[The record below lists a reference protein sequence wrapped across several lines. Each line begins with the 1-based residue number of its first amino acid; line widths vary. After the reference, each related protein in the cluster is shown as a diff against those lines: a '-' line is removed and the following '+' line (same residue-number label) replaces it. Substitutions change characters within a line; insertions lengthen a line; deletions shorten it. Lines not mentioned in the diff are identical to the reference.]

1 VLVLVLVLGYVSCVP
16 VHVTNLYAHHP
27 VLYHHTTPLCQ
38 TTVEARTIETCH
50 LEPEKVCET
59 KPQTYVQITGYEK
72 QDCKE
77 VEVCKPVFRQRRS
90 ADPLTYVLPACEKAT
105 QEICNHVPKTEEVTK
120 DLEFCRINHKKVC
133 RNIEVNIPKVDC
145 EGDDATA
152 AEKTAPANEAE
163 QTDEIAD
170 EETEEEEETPVEKT
184 APESDAEETDET
196 AEEETETEEETP
208 VEKTAPESGAEEV
221 DETAEEE
228 TETEEE
234 TPAEKTVQGEEN
246 SEEEDQPAEEDTQ
259 VEEEAIVQKTVETE
273 ENPEDEDKPAEG
285 EEVEEESLVQKQAP
299 EETAAEEETQAEEE
313 NKPAEEAAPT
323 E

>member
-1 VLVLVLVLGYVSCVP
+1 MG
-16 VHVTNLYAHHP
+16 
-27 VLYHHTTPLCQ
+27 
-38 TTVEARTIETCH
+38 
-50 LEPEKVCET
+50 EPEKVCET

-105 QEICNHVPKTEEVTK
+105 Q
-120 DLEFCRINHKKVC
+120 KVC

-184 APESDAEETDET
+184 APES
-196 AEEETETEEETP
+196 
-208 VEKTAPESGAEEV
+208 GAEEV

-246 SEEEDQPAEEDTQ
+246 SE
-259 VEEEAIVQKTVETE
+259 
-273 ENPEDEDKPAEG
+273 
-285 EEVEEESLVQKQAP
+285 
-299 EETAAEEETQAEEE
+299 
-313 NKPAEEAAPT
+313 
-323 E
+323 